1 MRVLL
6 PTRPPRGWIVAAA
19 VTATLGVLALVL
31 PRWIERRATAAVV
44 ARVEARTGLP
54 MQIGSVGWRWG
65 RVRLDDVQVGGGP
78 DQPSFRFDRVF
89 VGFERASSFG
99 TDVDLIEVVVDG
111 GSVEASVDQLRD
123 LATRGRGADEET
135 SASPEPEQGEGRSRR
150 LPQLARVAGLK
161 VRLHDP
167 GRSLAVEATVRAD
180 AALAERRAG
189 LWITDVAL
197 DQAGKRRADV
207 ASVRADIQL
216 DDGLRPQFPV
226 RAEFTGAGAPLRP
239 HLAIA
244 GAEGWIEAS
253 DRNFGALRMQVAGSF
268 AEESRTEE
276 AGPKLWSVAGDV
288 RRDLSAGRITLDMD
302 PFALG
307 RVPAVLERLPVADSA
322 EATVGGHVSVV
333 FADGRARAEGDLAL
347 AGLNVDHPTL
357 ARTVVR
363 DVGFRLGFAAEVDPR
378 ASRVDLV
385 YAEID
390 RDGVVLDVA
399 GTVEHPRRRE
409 GRRYDVS
416 AQIQPVACQRVLE
429 AIPEEL
435 VPALAR
441 FELSGTFAARADA
454 DIDYARLDAL
464 TLQAKI
470 GIDGCRIRR
479 TPPHAEPR
487 RLAGGFIHRVQ
498 LRSGEVRELELYAGS
513 SDFTPFSEISPYMV
527 QAVLTTED
535 GGFWRHHGF
544 LPSQFEVALRR
555 NLSEDRIRLGASTI
569 TMQMVKNVL
578 LSHERTL
585 ARKLQELFLT
595 WYVET
600 AIGKERILELYL
612 NAIEYGPAIY
622 GITHAAKHYFG
633 KRPIDL
639 TPPEAAYLALM
650 LPSPVRRHAHYC
662 QGQLSDA
669 FRIKLQR
676 ILSIMHQRER
686 LSDLEYEVWKDQPIT
701 FDASARSST
710 RACMQRIE
718 VLSRGEY
725 TQKALSGLL
734 GMEPSL
740 DPRPRRPES
749 ADLGEEVEIFDEDP
763 ADMDAPGSPA
773 MDDLR

>member
-6 PTRPPRGWIVAAA
+6 PTRPPRGWLVAAA
-19 VTATLGVLALVL
+19 VTASLVAAALLL
-31 PRWIERRATAAVV
+31 PGWAKRRAESAVV
-44 ARVEARTGLP
+44 ARLEARTGLP
-54 MQIGSVGWRWG
+54 VHIGAVAMRWG
-65 RVRLDDVQVGGGP
+65 QVRLDDVLVGGGP
-78 DQPSFRFDRVF
+78 DQPSFRLDHVF
-89 VGFERASSFG
+89 VGFERPSMFTSDIAL
-99 TDVDLIEVVVDG
+99 TDVVVDG
-111 GSVEASVDQLRD
+111 GALEASLDQLRD
-123 LATRGRGADEET
+123 LADRARKPASE
-135 SASPEPEQGEGRSRR
+135 SAPQAEGQAPEGRSR
-150 LPQLARVAGLK
+150 LPRIARIAGLK
-161 VRLHDP
+161 LRVHDSGRRL
-167 GRSLAVEATVRAD
+167 AAEATLRAD
-180 AALAERRAG
+180 IALAEGRAAV
-189 LWITDVAL
+189 WVTDVAL
-197 DQAGKRRADV
+197 DHAETRRAVV
-207 ASVRADIQL
+207 ASVRSNIEL
-216 DDGLRPQFPV
+216 DGLQPRFPV
-226 RAEFTGAGAPLRP
+226 RAEFTGAGAPLRS

-253 DRNFGALRMQVAGSF
+253 DRNLGALRMQVAGSF
-268 AEESRTEE
+268 AEEMRAEHE
-276 AGPKLWSVAGDV
+276 GPKLWSVVGDV

-307 RVPAVLERLPVADSA
+307 RVPAVLERLPLADSA

-333 FADGRARAEGDLAL
+333 FADGRARAEGDLEL

-363 DVGFRLGFAAEVDPR
+363 DVGFRLAFAAEVDPR
-378 ASRVDLV
+378 ASLIDLV

-416 AQIQPVACQRVLE
+416 AKVLPVACQRVLE
-429 AIPEEL
+429 AIPSEL
-435 VPALAR
+435 VPALER
-441 FELSGTFAARADA
+441 FELAGTFEARADA

-470 GIDGCRIRR
+470 GIDGCRIRK

-498 LRSGEVRELELYAGS
+498 LRSGEIRELELYAGS
-513 SDFTPFSEISPYMV
+513 SDFTRFADISPYMV

-555 NLSEDRIRLGASTI
+555 NLSEDRIKLGASTI

-612 NAIEYGPAIY
+612 NAIEYGPGVY
-622 GITHAAKHYFG
+622 GITHAARHYFG
-633 KRPIDL
+633 KRPLDL

-650 LPSPVRRHAHYC
+650 LPSPVRRHVHYC
-662 QGQLSDA
+662 QGQLTEA

-701 FDASARSST
+701 FDGAARSNV

-718 VLSRGEY
+718 TLSRGEY

-740 DPRPRRPES
+740 DPRPAS
-749 ADLGEEVEIFDEDP
+749 QAAAAVDEVEIFDEDP
-763 ADMDAPGSPA
+763 AAMDAPGLPA
-773 MDDLR
+773 MDEALP